1 MIQMLETIYFWDLQS
16 ITGKIDYNPLNNQF
30 YWSVANA
37 MFSSLKCFG
46 APRHQIVAKS
56 APQKARNCE
65 ADFPAV
71 FFLLCHGTQMKI
83 QVQILSWV
91 GQSKRF
97 SRG

>member
-46 APRHQIVAKS
+46 APRHQILHKS
-56 APQKARNCE
+56 APQSWIRDKSAWLKLTWFKSQKIEGAHLSQN
-65 ADFPAV
+65 
-71 FFLLCHGTQMKI
+71 FFLKGPVWAK
-83 QVQILSWV
+83 S
-91 GQSKRF
+91 
-97 SRG
+97 